1 MVLSF
6 LMIHVTQKMNIKKYR
21 MNKHSKDIFFELT
34 TIGAE
39 RVTDTPI

>member
-6 LMIHVTQKMNIKKYR
+6 LMITKMNIKKYR

-34 TIGAE
+34 TIGP
-39 RVTDTPI
+39 RIKM